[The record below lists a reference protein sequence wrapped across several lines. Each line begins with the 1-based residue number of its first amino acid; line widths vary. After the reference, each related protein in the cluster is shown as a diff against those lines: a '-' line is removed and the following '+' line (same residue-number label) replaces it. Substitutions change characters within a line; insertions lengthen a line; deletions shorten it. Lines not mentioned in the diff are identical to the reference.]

1 MERSACTTGPIGSA
15 AMTPQG
21 PYWSAR
27 AGERRLPEE
36 SELPDGHDRSQ
47 RGRREYRNG
56 DRLPVYCSADRRS
69 QGILERKIPR
79 NPVDGGQ
86 PGHPSI
92 RLDCGAASLRST
104 APQSNYTTTTGHFIC
119 YRKRTSSLAT
129 DTRQWNLGDVSPP
142 VARSRSCRPVR
153 ARSRRSARRRPRRRR
168 RDRRMFVSWE
178 TNKAISWP
186 CGSTPVRIGD
196 AGVRVLVDE
205 LDAVA
210 ADIAG
215 VTFLLIRARGGSLV
229 DEDATVTSRSAGEP
243 RIISNPSTHAG
254 AGADGV
260 SR

>member
-1 MERSACTTGPIGSA
+1 MPSCPSGSPPGITAASRSKPNRWGLLSCPMGGRNWTRSGRIRKNASWAMTTRSATTRGSCRCRNRRSASVWPAAAYGSVSIWMERSACTTGPIGSA

-129 DTRQWNLGDVSPP
+129 DSSAGSVFSGREPRSPP
-142 VARSRSCRPVR
+142 GPVG
-153 ARSRRSARRRPRRRR
+153 SDP
-168 RDRRMFVSWE
+168 DRKPATTF
-178 TNKAISWP
+178 A
-186 CGSTPVRIGD
+186 STGKTR
-196 AGVRVLVDE
+196 
-205 LDAVA
+205 
-210 ADIAG
+210 
-215 VTFLLIRARGGSLV
+215 
-229 DEDATVTSRSAGEP
+229 
-243 RIISNPSTHAG
+243 
-254 AGADGV
+254 
-260 SR
+260 

>member
-129 DTRQWNLGDVSPP
+129 DRCQIHLCSKKILKARLANGDGSLDD
-142 VARSRSCRPVR
+142 RCREVC
-153 ARSRRSARRRPRRRR
+153 
-168 RDRRMFVSWE
+168 
-178 TNKAISWP
+178 
-186 CGSTPVRIGD
+186 CGRNIY
-196 AGVRVLVDE
+196 
-205 LDAVA
+205 
-210 ADIAG
+210 
-215 VTFLLIRARGGSLV
+215 GGSRYFNT
-229 DEDATVTSRSAGEP
+229 ACS
-243 RIISNPSTHAG
+243 
-254 AGADGV
+254 
-260 SR
+260 